1 MDWTILPSNIIKDLL
16 LVIVRCKKP
25 VKITSGQ
32 IFTLSTESFMK
43 VSRIELNKRL
53 SFIDIF

>member
-1 MDWTILPSNIIKDLL
+1 MDWTILPSNVMKDLL
-16 LVIVRCKKP
+16 LVIARSKKP

-43 VSRIELNKRL
+43 VS
-53 SFIDIF
+53 